1 VTAVKRIPT
10 TPLPGGETVP
20 MLGLGTYRMGEDRR
34 RRKSEIAALRL
45 GLDLGMTVID
55 TAEMYADGGAE
66 EVVGEAIARR
76 RDSVFLITKFY
87 PQNATPKKMVAAC
100 ERSLRRLGTDRID
113 LYLLHWRGD
122 VPLRETMA
130 GFDELLRSEKIR
142 YAGVSNFDVSDMDEV
157 MSLKDGTRVVANE
170 VLYNLEHRGIEMDL
184 VGWSR
189 KRRRPLIAYS
199 PLEEGLLT
207 HRRHPTL
214 AAIAERHGATAA
226 QVALAWVIRG
236 PGMIAIP
243 KAARE
248 ADVRED
254 RGATDVKLTQ
264 SDLEELDQSFP
275 APSAPMPLETR

>member
-1 VTAVKRIPT
+1 
-10 TPLPGGETVP
+10 

-87 PQNATPKKMVAAC
+87 PQNATPKKMNAAC

-142 YAGVSNFDVSDMDEV
+142 YAGVSNFDVSDMEEV
-157 MSLKDGTRVVANE
+157 MGLKDGARVVANE

-184 VGWSR
+184 IGWSR
-189 KRRRPLIAYS
+189 RRHRPLIAYS
-199 PLEEGLLT
+199 PLEEGLLS

-214 AAIAERHGATAA
+214 AAVAERHGATPA
-226 QVALAWVIRG
+226 QVALAWVIRE
-236 PGMIAIP
+236 PGIIALP

-254 RGATDVKLTQ
+254 RGATEVKLTKA
-264 SDLEELDQSFP
+264 DLEELDHSFP
-275 APSAPMPLETR
+275 APSEPMPLQTR